1 MDPHA
6 GSDDDDDAGAAGAA
20 PRRFERGTSNVN
32 VPTFDSLKDDF
43 EEWVV
48 LFEKAVMLA
57 TNAREEATLHF
68 LYKEWLLLKLDKA
81 ARATHAKVAA
91 LDWPE
96 LKAELARLL
105 VDPQEKARWQ
115 AKKTTIKWDGKES
128 FHSLASRV
136 KRAVDKYERGMPD
149 EFKQREY
156 YQRFKNAFKKSMR
169 RIIAVNCPEN
179 DRTIDKAV
187 EIALRYHI
195 ALTEDDDDGDGDAD
209 EKAVTFAAGAFQP
222 DRATGLE
229 NALAKMTTQ
238 MENMSV
244 TLRGQDIRFRS
255 MEDRLT
261 AIERGN
267 PFGGRDSYRDSY
279 RGRGDSRNR
288 DSYRDAYRGRGDS
301 RNRDPSRRCEDNR
314 DKPRLRGGH
323 APQSRSPSDDDID
336 MDMDDDM
343 DMDSYRDSYRGRG
356 DSRNRDSYPD
366 SYGDSRN
373 GDSSRRREDS
383 RDDLDSHRADGEYCA
398 IETGHKRSRNSN
410 YGQYEAG
417 KMHRGKDFDPR
428 PRRK

>member
-6 GSDDDDDAGAAGAA
+6 GSDDDNDAGAA

-48 LFEKAVMLA
+48 LFEKSVMLA

-128 FHSLASRV
+128 FHSLASQV

-169 RIIAVNCPEN
+169 RIIAVNCPET

-209 EKAVTFAAGAFQP
+209 DKAVSFAAGAFQP

-229 NALAKMTTQ
+229 NAIAKMTTQ
-238 MENMSV
+238 LENMSV
-244 TLRGQDIRFRS
+244 TLQGHDVRFRS
-255 MEDRLT
+255 LEDRLT
-261 AIERGN
+261 AMERGN
-267 PFGGRDSYRDSY
+267 PLGGQDSYRDPY
-279 RGRGDSRNR
+279 RGHGDSRNR
-288 DSYRDAYRGRGDS
+288 DSY
-301 RNRDPSRRCEDNR
+301 C
-314 DKPRLRGGH
+314 
-323 APQSRSPSDDDID
+323 
-336 MDMDDDM
+336 
-343 DMDSYRDSYRGRG
+343 DSYQGRE
-356 DSRNRDSYPD
+356 DSRNRDS
-366 SYGDSRN
+366 
-373 GDSSRRREDS
+373 SRRCEDS
-383 RDDLDSHRADGEYCA
+383 RDDLDSDRADGEYCA
-398 IETGHKRSRNSN
+398 IETGHKRSRNAS
-410 YGQYEAG
+410 EIG
-417 KMHRGKDFDPR
+417 KMHRGKDFNSWS
-428 PRRK
+428 RRK